1 MDWLALESVPRLL
14 LRSAEAFSG
23 TGMAAR
29 EWQQAEQTNSPAAQ
43 ASTATQKPSSTEL
56 AAAIFA
62 GDRRAEQLLI
72 ARLTPALRLMLRV
85 QRIPPEDRD
94 DLLQEGLIILLKR
107 LRTKPLDNAENVE
120 AFMEATIRNLR
131 IGDWR
136 RQNRRQLLLDANS
149 KEIEAPMELPPEVKL
164 DANATRQLVRQA
176 VSSLRQTRDQQ
187 LIREHY
193 LKEVSKPE
201 LCSRLNVTGA
211 HFDRILFNART
222 RLKSLLCSALGAPE

>member
-1 MDWLALESVPRLL
+1 
-14 LRSAEAFSG
+14 
-23 TGMAAR
+23 MAAR
-29 EWQQAEQTNSPAAQ
+29 EWQQAEQTDSPAAQ
-43 ASTATQKPSSTEL
+43 ASTATQPSSTTL

-72 ARLTPALRLMLRV
+72 ARLTAPLRLMLRV
-85 QRIPPEDRD
+85 QRVPIEDRD

-107 LRTKPLDNAENVE
+107 LRAKPLQDAENVE

-136 RQNRRQLLLDANS
+136 RQDRRQQLLDANAH
-149 KEIEAPMELPPEVKL
+149 EVEAPMELPPEVKL
-164 DANATRQLVRQA
+164 EAKVTSQLVRQA
-176 VSSLRQTRDQQ
+176 VSNLRQVRDQQ

-201 LCSRLNVTGA
+201 LCLRLKVTEA

-222 RLKSLLCSALGAPE
+222 RLKSLLCSALGASE